1 MIHTDPPRRVVIT
14 GVGMVTPIGLDVDS
28 TWDAL
33 LHGVSGAGPITLF
46 DASGQAVRFACEV
59 KGFNP
64 LEYLDRK
71 GARRADR
78 FLQLAIAAGSQ
89 AMEQA
94 GFGDG
99 LAHLPPDRTGVVVG
113 VAVGGLPLLE
123 AQHRKLLS
131 KGPRFVS
138 PLLIPM
144 FIPDMTVGLLSIVY
158 GARGPNYA
166 TVSAC
171 ASSGHSLGLAF
182 RSIRRGETDVMIAGG
197 TESAITPLAVAGFA
211 SMGSMSTRNDDP
223 EKACRPFDA
232 RRDGFVLGEGSG
244 MLILEE
250 LEHARERGARIL
262 GEIVGFGQ
270 SADAYHMTAPAPDG
284 VGARL
289 AMQQAIEDAGL
300 AVEDIGYINANGT
313 ATPVGDAAETKAIKE
328 VLGEHAR
335 STVVGAT
342 KSMTGHPLG
351 AAGAIEA
358 VISMLVCRHGV
369 IPPTINF
376 EEADPECDLDYAH
389 GGPIERPVPVAL
401 SNSFAFG
408 GHNACLAIR
417 RWNDNRTTVS
427 D

>member
-1 MIHTDPPRRVVIT
+1 MIHTDAKRRVAIT
-14 GVGMVTPIGLDVDS
+14 GVGMVTSVGLDADD
-28 TWDAL
+28 TWAAL
-33 LHGVSGAGPITLF
+33 LRGESGAGPITQF
-46 DASGQAVRFACEV
+46 DPSGQPVRFACEV
-59 KGFNP
+59 KGFDP
-64 LEYLDRK
+64 LQYLDRK

-78 FLQLAIAAGSQ
+78 FLQLAIAAATQ

-123 AQHRKLLS
+123 AQHKKLLS

-144 FIPDMTVGLLSIVY
+144 FIPDMTVGLLSILY

-166 TVSAC
+166 AVSAC
-171 ASSGHSLGLAF
+171 ASGGHSLGLAF

-223 EKACRPFDA
+223 ERACRPFDA

-250 LEHARERGARIL
+250 LEHARARGAEIL
-262 GEIVGFGQ
+262 GEIAGFGQ

-289 AMQQAIEDAGL
+289 AMQQALEDAGL
-300 AVEDIGYINANGT
+300 APGDIGYINANGT
-313 ATPVGDAAETKAIKE
+313 ATPVGDAAETQAIKE
-328 VLGEHAR
+328 VLGDHAR
-335 STVVGAT
+335 SIVVGAT

-351 AAGAIEA
+351 AAGGIEA

-389 GGPIERPVPVAL
+389 AGPIERPVSAAL

-417 RWNDNRTTVS
+417 RWDDN
-427 D
+427 